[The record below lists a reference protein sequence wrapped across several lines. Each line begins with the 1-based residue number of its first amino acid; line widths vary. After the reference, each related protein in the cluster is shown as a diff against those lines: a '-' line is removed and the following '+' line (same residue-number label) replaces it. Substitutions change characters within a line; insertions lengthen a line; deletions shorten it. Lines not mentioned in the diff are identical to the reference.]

1 MLIPIDKHVKNE
13 TIRICRTSLQLHF
26 DKKEYAPEDLYLPFR
41 PDGIFVTLWKHE
53 ENGPALRGCIG
64 RHQRRF
70 ERISEEIK
78 ELTLFSALEDPRFL
92 PVMRE
97 ELNQLKI
104 EVSFLSPP
112 ERVSGPHELNPQ
124 RYGAIIKNQHR
135 QATLLPEIEGVDT
148 VEKQLAVL
156 KRKAGILPHEEIEIF
171 RFTVVKIKEE

>member
-1 MLIPIDKHVKNE
+1 MQVPIDPQTKDRAIK
-13 TIRICRTSLQLHF
+13 ICRTSLELHF
-26 DKKEYAPEDLYLPFR
+26 EKKEYAPEDLHLPFR

-53 ENGPALRGCIG
+53 QSGLELRGCIG

-70 ERISEEIK
+70 ERISDEIK

-92 PVMRE
+92 PVTIE

-112 ERVSGPHELNPQ
+112 EKVSSPDELNPQ
-124 RYGAIIKNQHR
+124 VYGAIIKSQHR

-148 VEKQLAVL
+148 VQQQLSIL
-156 KRKAGILPHEEIEIF
+156 RRKAGIHPKEEIEIF
-171 RFTVVKIKEE
+171 RFNVVKIREE